1 MTRSEEIPDLF
12 LARLLEAAPGLTP
25 AFCAFLAEAAAVSCT
40 EQGHQSGVAL
50 KVDGHFV
57 GTYALFWETVGAA
70 ARRAHGDAEVATEY
84 GAYGLAILLTAAL
97 TGMTVIQ
104 RSFKGTG
111 FDFWLGEMDV
121 PGFQGKARLEVSGL
135 RKGRAAQVRARLEL
149 KKRQIARAD
158 SALPG
163 YVVVVEFGQPISLI
177 AQL

>member
-40 EQGHQSGVAL
+40 EQGHQSDVAL

-57 GTYALFWETVGAA
+57 GTYALFWET
-70 ARRAHGDAEVATEY
+70 
-84 GAYGLAILLTAAL
+84 
-97 TGMTVIQ
+97 
-104 RSFKGTG
+104 
-111 FDFWLGEMDV
+111 
-121 PGFQGKARLEVSGL
+121 
-135 RKGRAAQVRARLEL
+135 
-149 KKRQIARAD
+149 KRQIARAD